1 MTGRRWFSR
10 VLSAIGVLALA
21 YAVLSLVVPVGTHPP
36 IECTVANESPEA
48 IERVTVTVF
57 HRTYSARGLSPGGS
71 FTFAFDSAGDDHYH
85 VEAELASDA
94 RLVADVGYV
103 TTGMDQKDRIEIG
116 GDEVRYTTA
125 HP

>member
-1 MTGRRWFSR
+1 
-10 VLSAIGVLALA
+10 
-21 YAVLSLVVPVGTHPP
+21 VGPYPP

-57 HRTYSARGLSPGGS
+57 HRTYSAGGLSPGGS
-71 FTFAFDSAGDDHYH
+71 FTFAFDTAGDDHYH
-85 VEAELASDA
+85 VEAQLASGA

-103 TTGMDQKDRIEIG
+103 TTGTGQKDRIEIAA
-116 GDEVRYTTA
+116 DEVRYTTA